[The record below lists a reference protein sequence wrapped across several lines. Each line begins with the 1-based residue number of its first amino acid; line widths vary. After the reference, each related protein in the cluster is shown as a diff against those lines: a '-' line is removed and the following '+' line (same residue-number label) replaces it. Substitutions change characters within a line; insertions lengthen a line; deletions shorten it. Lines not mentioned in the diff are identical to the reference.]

1 MEHIGSEA
9 RAGQYV
15 GTKYIQEYLTVSRT
29 KAYEIV
35 KEIKNTPPPV
45 PPHESGVPAGEKGCL
60 GKHMADRP
68 EKTNYSPG
76 HSIFSPYLL
85 LPSFGIRLARSAPES
100 LVLPRGS
107 GTADIAS
114 PESGDA
120 FSVSYYLTTIEIVAA
135 QDFIPLDEAH
145 LRRLLLEILSREE
158 YSDIVEHYATLDRA
172 ELIHE
177 GTPEGG
183 GWSFKHRKEDP
194 TPQVRI
200 TDLRLAMNLKPAL
213 FRRELKSVL
222 ENLER
227 PITTNGVL
235 QWKLETL
242 RRYKNPPKDPRG
254 ILDRFEFAEEG
265 NRLKAVSFA
274 AATLLLLVDLDAR
287 KVRQAGVD
295 ELAQR
300 IETLYEVVR
309 SLAESLDASTKSLS
323 KLLAGKDPNRPRDP
337 EAKYYNALVLYRMGR
352 SLHTVAERVGSPQ
365 TPQESC
371 EICSVC
377 LRDRGTGKV
386 RSGSEFD
393 VAWKSRPR
401 DSRRQRKFST
411 AGTKKTSRIGL
422 CRSLPRLLSRRPV
435 GASDAHGSRLRR
447 GRRPARRH
455 TSRRRTTGSERLRP
469 ARLLPRQR

>member
-1 MEHIGSEA
+1 
-9 RAGQYV
+9 
-15 GTKYIQEYLTVSRT
+15 
-29 KAYEIV
+29 
-35 KEIKNTPPPV
+35 
-45 PPHESGVPAGEKGCL
+45 
-60 GKHMADRP
+60 MADRP

-135 QDFIPLDEAH
+135 QDFIPLDEAR

-158 YSDIVEHYATLDRA
+158 YSDIVEHYATQDRA

-274 AATLLLLVDLDAR
+274 AAALLLLVDLDAR

-352 SLHTVAERVGSPQ
+352 SLHTVAERVGI
-365 TPQESC
+365 TPNRPRK
-371 EICSVC
+371 
-377 LRDRGTGKV
+377 LRDMLGMPEGPRNWKGQV
-386 RSGSEFD
+386 RE
-393 VAWKSRPR
+393 
-401 DSRRQRKFST
+401 
-411 AGTKKTSRIGL
+411 RI
-422 CRSLPRLLSRRPV
+422 
-435 GASDAHGSRLRR
+435 RR
-447 GRRPARRH
+447 GVEIEAQRFPQAAEIFHRRH
-455 TSRRRTTGSERLRP
+455 EEDVQNRAAEAYRDYFLAAPSERQMLMDLGFDEGDDLLGGIP
-469 ARLLPRQR
+469 AEEGLQVGSAYVQLGCCLDNDRDPFEPA